1 MVTKL
6 EVLTKEEGTGHL
18 GDVNKN
24 IEMIE
29 FQIWDN
35 EIVISKR
42 NGKGLDFKRGDI
54 RVEIEKEE
62 AIKMARSILCAF
74 NAL

>member
-6 EVLTKEEGTGHL
+6 EVCTKEEGEGLL
-18 GDVNKN
+18 GCVNTD
-24 IEMIE
+24 IEIIGFE
-29 FQIWDN
+29 IWDN
-35 EIVISKR
+35 EIVITHRK
-42 NGKGLDFKRGDI
+42 GKGLDSDRGDL

-62 AIKMARSILCAF
+62 AIKMARSILFAL

>member
-6 EVLTKEEGTGHL
+6 EVLTKEEGSGHL
-18 GDVNKN
+18 GDVNEN

-35 EIVISKR
+35 EIVISHR

-62 AIKMARSILCAF
+62 AIKMARSILFAL

>member
-6 EVLTKEEGTGHL
+6 EVLTKEEGSGHL
-18 GDVNKN
+18 GDVNEN
-24 IEMIE
+24 IEVIE
-29 FQIWDN
+29 FQIWEN
-35 EIVISKR
+35 EMVIMHR
-42 NGKGLDFKRGDI
+42 NGKGLYFKRGDI

-62 AIKMARSILCAF
+62 AIQMARAILFAF